1 MGAKLEWEGWLLEE
15 GRNQT
20 GWRAPS
26 TPSPAQPACPL
37 WPLLRTP
44 ALTHTPRVLQ
54 FCLKGPSQVP
64 PALSG
69 FFLKERERL
78 VELGKGNEHELIVF
92 PVRVCYMRARDR
104 E

>member
-1 MGAKLEWEGWLLEE
+1 MWEQNLEWEGWLLEE
-15 GRNQT
+15 GRSQT

-26 TPSPAQPACPL
+26 TPSPAQPSLPVP

-64 PALSG
+64 QPCLASS
-69 FFLKERERL
+69 
-78 VELGKGNEHELIVF
+78 
-92 PVRVCYMRARDR
+92 
-104 E
+104 